1 MRLSDTKKY
10 DIREEIMGIYS
21 NPENKIEKRKRECAK
36 DNYLAW
42 IPQYQSTIDKLPIE
56 MIAHNKEISLDVDGL
71 DPIGTAHY
79 KWGYSFD
86 KPVPTQS
93 SGTGYYASSMSTP
106 VMPETV
112 DIAVQIMQDD
122 RDLQA
127 EKQTLRSFV
136 LECLDKVTTTKQLR
150 ELWVDYPVLAKSIPP
165 EPVRKKKEAQ
175 LVLDLDNTLELGAL
189 NKRLTENLLDD
200 Y

>member
-1 MRLSDTKKY
+1 MRLSDIKKY
-10 DIREEIMGIYS
+10 EIREEILGIYS
-21 NPENKIEKRKRECAK
+21 NPEGKIEKRKKEFTK

-42 IPQYQSTIDKLPIE
+42 IPQYQSTIDKLPVE
-56 MIAHNKEISLDVDGL
+56 MVAHNKEITIDVDEL
-71 DPIGTAHY
+71 DALGIPHY
-79 KWGYSFD
+79 KWHYSFD
-86 KPVPTQS
+86 KPVPTLV
-93 SGTGYYASSMSTP
+93 SGTGYYATSMRTP
-106 VMPETV
+106 VMPEMV
-112 DIAVQIMQDD
+112 DVALQIMQDD

-127 EKQTLRSFV
+127 EKQTLRDFV
-136 LECLDKVTTTKQLR
+136 LECLAAVTTTKQLR